1 MSNQNQEN
9 IHENNSENHLKN
21 DKKDNILKN
30 YSYQLLV
37 SNPEI
42 KKTRKI
48 CYIQDIFQNKTDF
61 DELQNLSNYTFNKLN
76 IDINLINKDVVYSMK
91 TNVQGN
97 YMKWHCDDGLI
108 INHKSSLISKTE
120 NQENQIKISDKKC
133 LYYPNKIPKYSLI
146 IYGSTY
152 KKDFTGGIFE
162 FSDGIKIKPER
173 NLCVFFDSKEAHC
186 IHRIRE
192 GVKKLILIKFY

>member
-9 IHENNSENHLKN
+9 VHENNSENQLKN
-21 DKKDNILKN
+21 GKKDNILRN
-30 YSYQLLV
+30 YSYQLLLN
-37 SNPEI
+37 NPEI

-76 IDINLINKDVVYSMK
+76 IDMNLINKDVVYSMK
-91 TNVQGN
+91 TNSAG
-97 YMKWHCDDGLI
+97 YCMKWHCDDGLI

-120 NQENQIKISDKKC
+120 NQQNQAKISEKKC
-133 LYYPNKIPKYSLI
+133 LYYPSKKPLYSLI

-152 KKDFTGGIFE
+152 KKDLTGGIFE
-162 FSDGIKIKPER
+162 CSDGTKIKPEK

-186 IHRIRE
+186 VHKINSGTR
-192 GVKKLILIKFY
+192 KLILIKFY